1 MARVKSIVQLRGR
14 IRDDHFTKRIGEKGV
29 IMSANGGATASQIR
43 SLPQFQLTRENN
55 SEFTALQIFAKT
67 MKNILI
73 PFLATCTNNYNFM
86 RDVTRQVKK
95 VQLQDTTSLR
105 GQRQILYTAMESFLL
120 NLQFNR
126 KSNLFSSFVGQYTL
140 VLNGGRNSV
149 VFTSLSANNVAQIA
163 PIGATHFKIS
173 VAIFSIADVVWN
185 PLTSEFELS
194 TSAVAPSQSKLAD
207 SDWIDV
213 TDTGTMVAPIT
224 AAFDGT
230 PVMTTNETVFV
241 AISIE
246 FAQAVG
252 GIFNKMASKDAGA
265 IVLIG

>member
-43 SLPQFQLTRENN
+43 TLPQFQLTRENN
-55 SEFTALQIFAKT
+55 SEFSALQLFAKT
-67 MKNILI
+67 MKNVLI

-105 GQRQILYTAMESFLL
+105 GQRQILYNLMESFLL

-149 VFTSLSANNVAQIA
+149 VFTPLSANNVSQVA
-163 PIGATHFKIS
+163 PTGATHYKLS
-173 VAIFSIADVVWN
+173 VTLFSIADVVWN
-185 PLTSEFELS
+185 PLTSNYELS
-194 TSAVAPSQSKLAD
+194 AAVANQTNVKNSD
-207 SDWIDV
+207 SDWVDI
-213 TDTGTMVAPIT
+213 TDSGIMVPLT
-224 AAFDGT
+224 PAFDGS
-230 PVMTTNETVFV
+230 PIMGTNETVFV
-241 AISIE
+241 AVSIS
-246 FAQAVG
+246 FAQVVG

-265 IVLIG
+265 ILLVG

>member
-1 MARVKSIVQLRGR
+1 MARAKSIVQLRGR
-14 IRDDHFTKRIGEKGV
+14 IRDEHFTKRIGEKGV
-29 IMSANGGATASQIR
+29 IMSANGGATATQIR
-43 SLPQFQLTRENN
+43 TLPQFKLTRENN

-105 GQRQILYTAMESFLL
+105 GQRQILKTLMETFLL

-149 VFTSLSANNVAQIA
+149 VFTVLSTNNVSQVA
-163 PIGATHFKIS
+163 PIGATHYKLS
-173 VAIFSIADVVWN
+173 VTLFSIADVVWN
-185 PLTSEFELS
+185 PLTSTYELS
-194 TSAVAPSQSKLAD
+194 GNPVSPTNVKNSESEWVD
-207 SDWIDV
+207 I
-213 TDTGTMVAPIT
+213 TDTGIIAPQSV
-224 AAFDGT
+224 AFDGT
-230 PVMTTNETVFV
+230 PIMTENETVFV
-241 AISIE
+241 AVSIS
-246 FAQAVG
+246 FAQVVG

-265 IVLIG
+265 ILLIG